1 MKKLFL
7 LLLILSMACK
17 NPSVEKVSNPETLT
31 LLDSLI
37 ETQNYFKLKESFYAQ
52 KDNLSKDHKLYY
64 QAIVYNVF
72 NKLSESNAVIDE
84 LLSPSKTKLSDTVL
98 NTLYNTK
105 LLNHVNL
112 YEYGEAAMAS
122 KYIQENFLQLN
133 DSSDIENLKNEINI
147 WSFLKNIPKQ
157 EIVKSADVSFPM
169 VKDKVGLF
177 NVDVSMN
184 DKTMNFIFD
193 TGANI
198 SVIKKSLVEE
208 LGLTFIESNFYVT
221 AFTGQRVD
229 SDLAIANELMIGD
242 LMFKN
247 VVFLVLNDADVSFP
261 QIDYYINGIIGF
273 PVIEAMDEIRISK
286 NDTISIPKIP
296 IDYNKNNFALDGL
309 TPIIAVTYQKDTLSF
324 GFDTGARQTA
334 LYEPFYEKY
343 KTEIEEKYTPTTFQS
358 ASAGGTIEFE
368 GFVLDSVTLSVG
380 ESSATL
386 KDLRLHINNIGTDVN
401 HFHGNFGQDFIK
413 QFDEMII
420 SFKYSSVLFK

>member
-7 LLLILSMACK
+7 LLLILLMACK
-17 NPSVEKVSNPETLT
+17 NPAAEKVSNQETLT

-52 KDNLSKDHKLYY
+52 KDNLSKNHELYY
-64 QAIVYNVF
+64 QAIVLNVF

-84 LLSPSKTKLSDTVL
+84 LLSQSKAKLSDTVL

-112 YEYGEAAMAS
+112 HEYGDAVMAS

-133 DSSDIENLKNEINI
+133 DSSDIENLENEINI
-147 WSFLKNIPKQ
+147 WSSLKNIPKQ
-157 EIVKSADVSFPM
+157 EIVKNADVSFPM

-177 NVDVSMN
+177 NVDVSLN
-184 DKTMNFIFD
+184 GKTNNFIFD

-229 SDLAIANELMIGD
+229 SDLAIAKELTIGD

-247 VVFLVLNDADVSFP
+247 VVFLVLNDDDISFP

-286 NDTISIPKIP
+286 NNTISIPKTP

-309 TPIIAVTYQKDTLSF
+309 TPIIAVTYKKDSLSF

-334 LYEPFYEKY
+334 LYEPFFEKY
-343 KTEIEEKYTPTTFQS
+343 KTEIVENYTPTTFQS
-358 ASAGGTIEFE
+358 GSGGGFIEFE
-368 GFVLDSVTLSVG
+368 GYILDSLHLSVG
-380 ESSATL
+380 KSGAWL
-386 KDLRLHINNIGTDVN
+386 KDLRLHTNNIGTDVN